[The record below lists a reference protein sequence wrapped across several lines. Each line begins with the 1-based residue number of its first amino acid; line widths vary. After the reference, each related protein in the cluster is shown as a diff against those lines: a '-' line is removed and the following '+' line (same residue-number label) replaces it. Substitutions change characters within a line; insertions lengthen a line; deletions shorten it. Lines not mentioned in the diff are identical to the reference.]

1 MFKGYKGETEMK
13 SIKIGASLG
22 ALVLL
27 MSTSGCATYYEDLMS
42 NQQLIAA
49 SCSELATE
57 EAKIQS
63 NVDASNQG
71 TGLNIFGALAMAYV
85 ETESGTD
92 GTATAAM
99 ADGAGATSELSASWA
114 EKKELI
120 GRVRAKKGC

>member
-1 MFKGYKGETEMK
+1 MK